1 MSQNCLRIVSEL
13 SQNSPRTVPELSQN
27 CNRILTEYNLNVKS
41 FVDAPVYD
49 FFATILQAKEIVVG
63 VIEVVGLQFD
73 LHESF

>member
-1 MSQNCLRIVSEL
+1 MSQNCLRIV
-13 SQNSPRTVPELSQN
+13 PEESQN
-27 CNRILTEYNLNVKS
+27 CHRIVTEYNLNATS